1 MGGRVGGAQRGR
13 RHLFGDKRAGEA
25 AAVWLA
31 AMGGGSCLVGSNGA
45 SWLAGWLA
53 GKQLHSGATSWMLAR
68 PTPSTTGWPAA
79 HSLVWGASPGVHH
92 VKGVPAALA
101 GGVGAHLGTG
111 HAQPSLQGQGGRG
124 GGAGGGGQA
133 GVSRGG
139 EEREQEGRLAKQ
151 VRRLVLLC
159 IKLMQRKGGSPAQ
172 PRLAPFG
179 PACILS
185 AQPSPAG
192 SGQRAAPHLVQHACE
207 RRQAAKAVE

>member
-1 MGGRVGGAQRGR
+1 VGGAQRGR
-13 RHLFGDKRAGEA
+13 RHLFGDKRHGAGR
-25 AAVWLA
+25 
-31 AMGGGSCLVGSNGA
+31 
-45 SWLAGWLA
+45 
-53 GKQLHSGATSWMLAR
+53 Q
-68 PTPSTTGWPAA
+68 AA
-79 HSLVWGASPGVHH
+79 HSGTPRGMVARHHYQPHKLTSSPSLPNSLDWGASPGIHY